1 MKRHYLNNK
10 QKYRSVHVW
19 QVNGSKINLYS
30 NELIQAGD
38 KIEYNGNSL
47 TVVKLSAS
55 NPNPENEHI
64 GKHFYE
70 MEVK

>member
-1 MKRHYLNNK
+1 MKRHDLNNK

-19 QVNGSKINLYS
+19 LVNNGKINLYS

-38 KIEYNGNSL
+38 KIEHNGNIL
-47 TVVKLSAS
+47 AVVKVSAS
-55 NPNPENEHI
+55 KPNPENEHL

-70 MEVK
+70 LEVK